1 MATTPSTLT
10 PSASSSK
17 TENIT
22 PDTDL
27 SLSRLSSGSTTTKPT
42 DPATTPEPDTTVTD
56 ATTTPITTTIT
67 TTEPQTTVPEAG
79 ELLAITFITGS
90 CVGCPQEDLEG
101 GLVVSLVTTS
111 GETCQTEGL
120 DHPDRRDYQ
129 QGQEA
134 RFSTSEEGMA
144 GCETFPGGP
153 PTGGSVTW
161 TGTGV
166 FAARNREICAE
177 LSGEGGSLETWCCTM
192 VKASSSQNIAV
203 SLNKCQLS
211 YLV

>member
-1 MATTPSTLT
+1 M
-10 PSASSSK
+10 
-17 TENIT
+17 
-22 PDTDL
+22 
-27 SLSRLSSGSTTTKPT
+27 
-42 DPATTPEPDTTVTD
+42 
-56 ATTTPITTTIT
+56 
-67 TTEPQTTVPEAG
+67 
-79 ELLAITFITGS
+79 
-90 CVGCPQEDLEG
+90 
-101 GLVVSLVTTS
+101 VSLVTSS

-134 RFSTSEEGMA
+134 MLSTSEEGMA

-177 LSGEGGSLETWCCTM
+177 LSGEGGSVETWCCTM